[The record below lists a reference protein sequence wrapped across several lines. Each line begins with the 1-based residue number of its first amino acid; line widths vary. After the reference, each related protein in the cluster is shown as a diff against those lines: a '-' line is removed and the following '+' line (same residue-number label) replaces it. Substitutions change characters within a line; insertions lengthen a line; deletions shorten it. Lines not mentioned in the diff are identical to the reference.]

1 MTLDTRPPSRAS
13 RLARAAIVLAFGGI
27 AAIAVFGAMT
37 YVGAVWSF
45 MAMDNPPP
53 DRPYQVLWDLGRVG
67 LLAGVVAFAIGVVLA
82 VLTRLAT
89 SAARRHAPPPRGE

>member
-1 MTLDTRPPSRAS
+1 MPPGLHAPR
-13 RLARAAIVLAFGGI
+13 IVLALGGI

-67 LLAGVVAFAIGVVLA
+67 LLAGVVTLAIGVVLA
-82 VLTRLAT
+82 VLTRIT
-89 SAARRHAPPPRGE
+89 TFAARRHAPPPRGH